1 MINTY
6 ILNASRRQ
14 IKGKNLPKLRAQGRI
29 PAVLYGHNTDNN
41 LIEVKENDFRSVFTK
56 AGQSALVD
64 FYRVDMKKKLTT
76 TVPLRFVNEAPAVK
90 ELAGALNCALESVT
104 IECLPA
110 DLIQGI
116 NVDISGLKTFND

>member
-64 FYRVDMKKKLTT
+64 LVIDEAPAVKVLVQDVQVDPLESLPLHVDFYRVDMKKKLTT
-76 TVPLRFVNEAPAVK
+76 TVPLR
-90 ELAGALNCALESVT
+90 
-104 IECLPA
+104 
-110 DLIQGI
+110 
-116 NVDISGLKTFND
+116 